1 MSLDLD
7 VSLSFEGFDLTVR
20 HCFAPGQITAIF
32 GRSGS
37 GKSTL
42 LRIIAG
48 LEPEATGRVAMGG
61 TVWQALGVHMPPEA
75 RGVGMVFQDARLFAH
90 LSVAG
95 NLAYAAK
102 RARGL
107 PGPKLGIDRVMRDFD
122 LAPLLSRCPL
132 GLSGGERQRVALA
145 RALLSSPRVLLLDEP
160 LAALDDT
167 RKAEI
172 LPYLE
177 RLRDHSD
184 LPILY
189 VSHSMAEVA
198 RLAADIVVLQAGR
211 VLRSGSVVDVL
222 ADPSAVPDLG
232 VRDAGAVL
240 HARVVAHHSDGLSEL
255 AISQGTLLLPRFEAA
270 IGAMVRVRIPAQDV
284 ILSLQHPVGISALN
298 ILPVVI
304 GEVFQGDGP
313 GVAIGLQSGDDRLL
327 ARVTR
332 RSAKVLGLKPG
343 LACFAVVKS
352 VAVAQGD
359 VGLAQQGFSGKGDVA
374 AQRQ

>member
-1 MSLDLD
+1 MLEVDIAHG
-7 VSLSFEGFDLTVR
+7 FAGFDLAVNHR
-20 HCFAPGQITAIF
+20 FAAGGITAIF

-48 LEPEATGRVAMGG
+48 LEPGAVGRVMLDGV
-61 TVWQALGVHMPPEA
+61 VWQGGASFLQPEA
-75 RGVGMVFQDARLFAH
+75 RGVGMVFQDARLFGH

-95 NLAYAAK
+95 NLAFAAK
-102 RARGL
+102 RAKGL
-107 PGPKLGIDRVMRDFD
+107 GGPGVAAIARDFD
-122 LAPLLSRCPL
+122 LLALMNRRPQ

-145 RALLSSPRVLLLDEP
+145 RALLSAPRVLLLDEP

-177 RLRDHSD
+177 RLRDRRD
-184 LPILY
+184 MPILY

-198 RLAADIVVLQAGR
+198 RIATDIVVMQGGK
-211 VLRSGSVVDVL
+211 VLRKGTVEDVL
-222 ADPSAVPDLG
+222 SDPAAVPDLG

-240 HARVVAHHSDGLSEL
+240 QARVVAHHADGLTEL
-255 AISQGTLLLPRFEAA
+255 AVSRGLLLLPRFEAA
-270 IGAMVRVRIPAQDV
+270 IGAVLRVRIPAQDV
-284 ILSLQHPVGISALN
+284 ILSLHRPEGISALN

-304 GEVFQGDGP
+304 ASVFQGDGP
-313 GVAIGLQSGDDRLL
+313 GAAIGLQSGDDRLL

-332 RSAKVLGLKPG
+332 RSVEALGLVEG
-343 LACFAVVKS
+343 MACFAVVKS
-352 VAVAQGD
+352 VAVAQSD
-359 VGLAQQGFSGKGDVA
+359 VGLA
-374 AQRQ
+374 R

>member
-1 MSLDLD
+1 MTLD
-7 VSLSFEGFDLTVR
+7 VEVALGFAGFDLAVA
-20 HCFAPGQITAIF
+20 HQFAPGGITAIF

-42 LRIIAG
+42 LRVIAG
-48 LEPEATGRVAMGG
+48 LEPGAKGRVEMGG
-61 TVWQALGVHMPPEA
+61 TVWQGPGVFLPPEA
-75 RGVGMVFQDARLFAH
+75 RGVGLVFQDARLFGH
-90 LSVAG
+90 LTVAG

-102 RARGL
+102 RAKGFGG
-107 PGPKLGIDRVMRDFD
+107 PGVAAIARDFD
-122 LAPLLSRCPL
+122 LGALMDRRPQ

-145 RALLSSPRVLLLDEP
+145 RALLSCPRVLLLDEP

-177 RLRDHSD
+177 RLREHRD

-198 RLAADIVVLQAGR
+198 RVASDIVVMQAGQ
-211 VLRSGSVVDVL
+211 VLRSGRIEDVL
-222 ADPSAVPDLG
+222 SDPAAVPDLG
-232 VRDAGAVL
+232 VRDAGAVMQ
-240 HARVVAHHSDGLSEL
+240 ARVVAHHSDGLTEL
-255 AISQGTLLLPRFEAA
+255 VVSQGALLLPRIEAA

-284 ILSLQHPVGISALN
+284 ILSLTRPVGISALN

-313 GVAIGLQSGDDRLL
+313 GVAIGLVSGEDRLL

-332 RSAKVLGLKPG
+332 RSADALGLVTG
-343 LACFAVVKS
+343 LACYAVVKS
-352 VAVAQGD
+352 VAMAQGD
-359 VGLAQQGFSGKGDVA
+359 VGVG
-374 AQRQ
+374 R

>member
-1 MSLDLD
+1 MALEVDIAH
-7 VSLSFEGFDLTVR
+7 GFAGFQLAVK
-20 HCFAPGQITAIF
+20 HKFAAGGITAVF

-48 LEPEATGRVAMGG
+48 LEPGASGRVALDEM
-61 TVWQALGVHMPPEA
+61 VWQDSTYFAKPQK
-75 RGVGMVFQDARLFAH
+75 RGAGIVFQDGRLFGH
-90 LSVAG
+90 LTVAG

-102 RARGL
+102 RAAGL
-107 PGPKLGIDRVMRDFD
+107 GGPGVDAIVRDFD
-122 LAPLLSRCPL
+122 LAPLMDRRPH

-145 RALLSSPRVLLLDEP
+145 RALVSAPRVLLLDEP

-177 RLRDHSD
+177 RLRDRSD
-184 LPILY
+184 MPILY

-198 RLAADIVVLQAGR
+198 RIATDVVVMQAGR
-211 VLRSGSVVDVL
+211 VLRSGAVEDVL
-222 ADPSAVPDLG
+222 SDPAAVPDLG

-240 HARVVAHHSDGLSEL
+240 HGRVIAHHDDGLTEL
-255 AISQGTLLLPRFEAA
+255 AVSQGTLLLPRFEAS
-270 IGAMVRVRIPAQDV
+270 IGAKVRVRIPAQDV
-284 ILSLQHPVGISALN
+284 ILALHRPEGLSALN

-304 GEVFQGDGP
+304 ASIFQGDGP
-313 GVAIGLQSGDDRLL
+313 GAAIGLVSGDDKLL

-332 RSAKVLGLKPG
+332 RSADALGLTVG
-343 LACFAVVKS
+343 MACYAVVKS

-359 VGLAQQGFSGKGDVA
+359 VGLA
-374 AQRQ
+374 R

>member
-1 MSLDLD
+1 MLD
-7 VSLSFEGFDLTVR
+7 VDITHGFGGFDLAVKHR
-20 HCFAPGQITAIF
+20 FAAGGITAVF

-48 LEPEATGRVAMGG
+48 LEPGAKGHVALDGML
-61 TVWQALGVHMPPEA
+61 WQDAVSFVKPEA
-75 RGVGMVFQDARLFAH
+75 RGVGMVFQDARLFGH

-95 NLAYAAK
+95 NLAYSHK
-102 RARGL
+102 RAAGL
-107 PGPKLGIDRVMRDFD
+107 GGPGVDAIARDFD
-122 LAPLLSRCPL
+122 LLALLDRRPQ

-145 RALLSSPRVLLLDEP
+145 RALVSAPRVLLLDEP
-160 LAALDDT
+160 LVALDDT

-177 RLRDHSD
+177 RLRDRSD
-184 LPILY
+184 MPILY

-198 RLAADIVVLQAGR
+198 RIATDIVVLQAGR
-211 VLRSGSVVDVL
+211 VLRSGTVEDVL
-222 ADPSAVPDLG
+222 SDPAAVPDLG

-240 HARVVAHHSDGLSEL
+240 QARVVAHHADGLTEL
-255 AISQGTLLLPRFEAA
+255 AVSRGVLLLPRFEAA
-270 IGAMVRVRIPAQDV
+270 IGAVVRVRIPAQDV
-284 ILSLQHPVGISALN
+284 ILSLHRPEGISALN

-304 GEVFQGDGP
+304 ASIFQGDGP
-313 GVAIGLQSGDDRLL
+313 GAAIGLQSGDDRLL

-332 RSAKVLGLKPG
+332 RSAEALGLVEG
-343 LACFAVVKS
+343 MACFAVVKS

-359 VGLAQQGFSGKGDVA
+359 VGLA
-374 AQRQ
+374 R

>member
-1 MSLDLD
+1 MALDLD
-7 VSLSFEGFDLTVR
+7 IALGFPGFDLTVR
-20 HCFAPGQITAIF
+20 HSFAPGQITAIF

-48 LEPEATGRVAMGG
+48 LEPGATGRVAMGG
-61 TVWQALGVHMPPEA
+61 TVWQAPGVHLAPEA
-75 RGVGMVFQDARLFAH
+75 RGVGLVFQDARLFSH
-90 LSVAG
+90 LTVAG
-95 NLAYAAK
+95 NLAYAFRRAK
-102 RARGL
+102 RSGG
-107 PGPKLGIDRVMRDFD
+107 PGVAAIARDFD
-122 LAPLLSRCPL
+122 LMSLMNRPPDA
-132 GLSGGERQRVALA
+132 LSGGERQRVALA

-160 LAALDDT
+160 LAALDET

-198 RLAADIVVLQAGR
+198 RIATNIVVMQAGR
-211 VLRSGSVVDVL
+211 VLRSGSVEDVL
-222 ADPSAVPDLG
+222 SDPSAVPDLG
-232 VRDAGAVL
+232 VRDAGAVI
-240 HARVVAHHSDGLSEL
+240 HARVVAHHDDGLSEL
-255 AISQGTLLLPRFEAA
+255 AVSQGTLLLPRFEAA

-284 ILSLQHPVGISALN
+284 ILALTRPSGISALN

-304 GEVFQGDGP
+304 GEMFQGDGP
-313 GVAIGLQSGDDRLL
+313 GVAIGLHSGEDRLL

-332 RSAKVLGLKPG
+332 RSAEALGLRPG

-359 VGLAQQGFSGKGDVA
+359 VGIAYEAKMMPRASGGDLM
-374 AQRQ
+374 R

>member
-7 VSLSFEGFDLTVR
+7 VSLSFAGFDLTVKHR
-20 HCFAPGQITAIF
+20 FAPGQITAIF

-48 LEPEATGRVAMGG
+48 LEPRAMGRVAMGG
-61 TVWQALGVHMPPEA
+61 TVWQAPGVHRPAEA

-102 RARGL
+102 RAKGL
-107 PGPKLGIDRVMRDFD
+107 PGPGLDTIIRDFD
-122 LAPLLSRCPL
+122 LAPLLSRRPL

-160 LAALDDT
+160 LAALDDS

-198 RLAADIVVLQAGR
+198 RLAADIVVMQAGR
-211 VLRSGSVVDVL
+211 VLRSGSVEDVL
-222 ADPSAVPDLG
+222 SDPSAVPDLG

-298 ILPVVI
+298 ILPVLI

-313 GVAIGLQSGDDRLL
+313 GVAIGLRSGDDRLL

-332 RSAKVLGLKPG
+332 RSAEALGLTTG

-359 VGLAQQGFSGKGDVA
+359 VGLA
-374 AQRQ
+374 R

>member
-1 MSLDLD
+1 MTLDLD
-7 VSLSFEGFDLTVR
+7 VSLGFAGFDLAVSHR
-20 HCFAPGQITAIF
+20 FEPGGITAIF

-48 LEPEATGRVAMGG
+48 LEPGAMGRVSMGG
-61 TVWQALGVHMPPEA
+61 TVWQAPGVHLA
-75 RGVGMVFQDARLFAH
+75 TDTRGVGLVFQDARMFPH
-90 LSVAG
+90 LNVAG

-102 RARGL
+102 RAKGL
-107 PGPKLGIDRVMRDFD
+107 PGPSVEAISRDFD
-122 LAPLLSRCPL
+122 LTPLLRRKPH

-145 RALLSSPRVLLLDEP
+145 RALLSAPRVLLLDEP

-198 RLAADIVVLQAGR
+198 RIATNIVVMQAGR
-211 VLRSGSVVDVL
+211 ILRSGKVEVVL
-222 ADPSAVPDLG
+222 SDPSALPDLG
-232 VRDAGAVL
+232 VRDAGAVI
-240 HARVVAHHSDGLSEL
+240 HARVAKHHDDGLTEL
-255 AISQGTLLLPRFEAA
+255 TVSQGTLLLPRFDVA

-284 ILSLQHPVGISALN
+284 MVSLSRPVGISALN

-304 GEVFQGDGP
+304 GEVFEGDGP
-313 GVAIGLQSGDDRLL
+313 GVAVGLQSGTDRLL

-332 RSAKVLGLKPG
+332 RSAQALGLTTG

-359 VGLAQQGFSGKGDVA
+359 VGQPRLGESDVA
-374 AQRQ
+374 

>member
-1 MSLDLD
+1 MALD
-7 VSLSFEGFDLTVR
+7 VDISLSFPGFDLAVK
-20 HCFAPGQITAIF
+20 HPFAAGGITAIF

-37 GKSTL
+37 GKSSL
-42 LRIIAG
+42 LRVIAG
-48 LEPEATGRVAMGG
+48 LERTASGRVAIGN
-61 TVWQALGVHMPPEA
+61 TIWQAPGSFVPTEA
-75 RGVGMVFQDARLFAH
+75 RGAAMVFQDARLFPH

-95 NLAYAAK
+95 NLAYAAQRAK
-102 RARGL
+102 RL
-107 PGPKLGIDRVMRDFD
+107 HGPGIDQILRDFD
-122 LAPLLSRCPL
+122 LGPLMNRPPH

-145 RALLSSPRVLLLDEP
+145 RALLSAPRVLLLDEP

-177 RLRDHSD
+177 RLRDSKD
-184 LPILY
+184 MPILY

-198 RLAADIVVLQAGR
+198 RLATDIVVMQAGR
-211 VLRSGSVVDVL
+211 VLRSGPVGDVL
-222 ADPSAVPDLG
+222 SDPSAVPDLG

-240 HARVVAHHSDGLSEL
+240 QARVVAHHDDGLTEL
-255 AISQGTLLLPRFEAA
+255 AVSRGSLLLPRFEAA
-270 IGAMVRVRIPAQDV
+270 IGATVRVRIPAQDV
-284 ILSLQHPVGISALN
+284 MLSLTRPVGISALN

-304 GEVFQGDGP
+304 GEMFQGDGP

-332 RSAKVLGLKPG
+332 RSAEALGLTEG
-343 LACFAVVKS
+343 MACFAVVKS

-359 VGLAQQGFSGKGDVA
+359 VGLV
-374 AQRQ
+374 R

>member
-1 MSLDLD
+1 MLD
-7 VSLSFEGFDLTVR
+7 VDIAHGFAGFQLAVKHR
-20 HCFAPGQITAIF
+20 FAAGGITAIF

-48 LEPEATGRVAMGG
+48 LEPGAVGRVTLDGV
-61 TVWQALGVHMPPEA
+61 VWQGGASFARPEA
-75 RGVGMVFQDARLFAH
+75 RGVGMVFQDARLFGH

-95 NLAYAAK
+95 NLAFAAK
-102 RARGL
+102 RAAGL
-107 PGPKLGIDRVMRDFD
+107 GGPEVAAIARDFD
-122 LAPLLSRCPL
+122 LLALMNRRPD

-145 RALLSSPRVLLLDEP
+145 RALLSAPRVLLLDEP

-167 RKAEI
+167 RKAGI

-177 RLRDHSD
+177 RLRDRSD
-184 LPILY
+184 MPILY

-198 RLAADIVVLQAGR
+198 RIATDIVVLQAGR
-211 VLRSGSVVDVL
+211 VLRSGTVEDVL
-222 ADPSAVPDLG
+222 SDPAAVPDLG

-240 HARVVAHHSDGLSEL
+240 HARVVAHHADGLTEL
-255 AISQGTLLLPRFEAA
+255 AVSRAVLLLPRFEAA
-270 IGAMVRVRIPAQDV
+270 IGAVVRVRIPAQDV
-284 ILSLQHPVGISALN
+284 ILSLHRPEGISALN

-304 GEVFQGDGP
+304 GSIFQGDGP
-313 GVAIGLQSGDDRLL
+313 GAAIGLQSGDDRLL

-332 RSAKVLGLKPG
+332 RSAEALGLVEG
-343 LACFAVVKS
+343 MACFAVVKS

-359 VGLAQQGFSGKGDVA
+359 VGLA
-374 AQRQ
+374 R

>member
-1 MSLDLD
+1 MTLDID
-7 VSLSFEGFDLTVR
+7 VSLSLSDFSLAVK
-20 HCFAPGQITAIF
+20 HSFAPGRITAVF

-48 LEPEATGRVAMGG
+48 LEPGAKGSVAMGG
-61 TVWQALGVHMPPEA
+61 TVWQAHAVHLPPEA
-75 RGVGMVFQDARLFAH
+75 RGVGLVFQDARLFAH
-90 LSVAG
+90 LTVAG

-102 RARGL
+102 RAKGLRGA
-107 PGPKLGIDRVMRDFD
+107 GIDAIARDFD
-122 LAPLLSRCPL
+122 LEPLLDRRPH

-160 LAALDDT
+160 LAALDDS

-198 RLAADIVVLQAGR
+198 RIAFDILVMQGGKVR
-211 VLRSGSVVDVL
+211 RSGTVEDVL
-222 ADPSAVPDLG
+222 SDPSAVPDLG
-232 VRDAGAVL
+232 VRDAGAVI
-240 HARVVAHHSDGLSEL
+240 HARVVAHHADGLTEL
-255 AISQGTLLLPRFEAA
+255 AVSKGALLLPRFEASV
-270 IGAMVRVRIPAQDV
+270 GALVRVRIPAQDV
-284 ILSLQHPVGISALN
+284 ILSLRRPEGLSALN

-304 GEVFQGDGP
+304 GTIFQGDGP
-313 GVAIGLQSGDDRLL
+313 GVAVGLQSGDDRLL
-327 ARVTR
+327 ARITR
-332 RSAKVLGLKPG
+332 RSAEALGLVEG
-343 LACFAVVKS
+343 VACYAVVKS
-352 VAVAQGD
+352 VAVAHGD
-359 VGLAQQGFSGKGDVA
+359 VGLA
-374 AQRQ
+374 R

>member
-1 MSLDLD
+1 MALD
-7 VSLSFEGFDLTVR
+7 VDISLAFAGFGLAVR
-20 HCFAPGQITAIF
+20 HRFAAGGITAIF

-48 LEPEATGRVAMGG
+48 LEPGSSGQVVMDG
-61 TVWQALGVHMPPEA
+61 TVWQAQGEFVPPEA

-90 LSVAG
+90 LTVAK
-95 NLAYAAK
+95 NLAYAAA
-102 RARGL
+102 RAKGL
-107 PGPKLGIDRVMRDFD
+107 QGPDIDQITRDFD
-122 LAPLLSRCPL
+122 LGPLLNRTPQ

-145 RALLSSPRVLLLDEP
+145 RALLAAPRILLLDEP

-177 RLRDHSD
+177 RVRDQSH

-198 RLAADIVVLQAGR
+198 RLASDIVVMQAGR
-211 VLRSGSVVDVL
+211 VVRSGTVQDVL
-222 ADPSAVPDLG
+222 SDPSAVPDLG

-240 HARVVAHHSDGLSEL
+240 RARVVAHHQDGLTEL
-255 AISQGTLLLPRFEAA
+255 AVSRGNLLLPRFDVA
-270 IGAMVRVRIPAQDV
+270 IGATVKVRIPAQDV
-284 ILSLQHPVGISALN
+284 IISLRRPEGISALN

-304 GEVFQGDGP
+304 GDMFQGDGP
-313 GVAIGLQSGDDRLL
+313 GAAIGLLSGDDRLL
-327 ARVTR
+327 ARVTQ
-332 RSAKVLGLKPG
+332 RSVEALGLRAG

-359 VGLAQQGFSGKGDVA
+359 VGVAQSGENNVPP
-374 AQRQ
+374 QR

>member
-1 MSLDLD
+1 MALD
-7 VSLSFEGFDLTVR
+7 VDISLSFPGFDLAVK
-20 HCFAPGQITAIF
+20 HPFAAGGITAIF

-37 GKSTL
+37 GKSSL
-42 LRIIAG
+42 LRVIAG
-48 LEPEATGRVAMGG
+48 LERTASGRVAIGN
-61 TVWQALGVHMPPEA
+61 TIWQAPGSFVPTEA
-75 RGVGMVFQDARLFAH
+75 RGAAMVFQDARLFPH

-95 NLAYAAK
+95 NLAYAAQRAK
-102 RARGL
+102 RL
-107 PGPKLGIDRVMRDFD
+107 HGPGIDQILRDFD
-122 LAPLLSRCPL
+122 LGPLMNRPPH

-145 RALLSSPRVLLLDEP
+145 RALLSAPRVLLLDEP

-177 RLRDHSD
+177 RLRDSKD
-184 LPILY
+184 MPILY

-198 RLAADIVVLQAGR
+198 RLATDIVVMQAGR
-211 VLRSGSVVDVL
+211 VLWSGPVGDVL
-222 ADPSAVPDLG
+222 SDPSAVPDLG

-240 HARVVAHHSDGLSEL
+240 QARVVAHHDDGLTEL
-255 AISQGTLLLPRFEAA
+255 AVSRGSLLLPRFEAA
-270 IGAMVRVRIPAQDV
+270 IGATVRVRIPAQDV
-284 ILSLQHPVGISALN
+284 MLSLTRPVGISALN

-304 GEVFQGDGP
+304 GEMFQGDGP

-332 RSAKVLGLKPG
+332 RSAEALGLTEG
-343 LACFAVVKS
+343 MACFAVVKS

-359 VGLAQQGFSGKGDVA
+359 VGLV
-374 AQRQ
+374 R